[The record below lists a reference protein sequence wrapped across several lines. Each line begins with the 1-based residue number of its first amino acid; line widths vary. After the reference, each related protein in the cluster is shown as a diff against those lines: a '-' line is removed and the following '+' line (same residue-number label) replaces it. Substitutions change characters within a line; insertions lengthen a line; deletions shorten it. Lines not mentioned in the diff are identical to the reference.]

1 LIRSLLT
8 SIESTDRAVT
18 AALEGVALVGEYQ
31 LAFPCDIRAA
41 SVAGWTSI
49 RVTGMKENSKDA
61 LVNRVLSDSE
71 FRILKNIG
79 DAVLITSK
87 DGTIVYVNDAYAR
100 ILGVPVEA
108 ILYRKLCAVQPNSPA
123 LKAMAN
129 GTECYNVQELKE
141 PPEVGAVCS
150 VLLMPSPEDFTCS
163 VTIMN
168 LINQNL
174 TQQDFKAKQRYVESY
189 LDARIAQGAAL
200 PTAFG
205 RLVGMSKNFRI
216 ALYMASKASKADF
229 SVLVTGESG
238 VGKELLVRAIHES
251 SHRSNREFVSIN
263 CAAIPSTLI
272 ESELFGYESGSF
284 TGGRREG
291 KKGLF
296 DQADKGTIFFD
307 EVGDF
312 ELSTQ
317 AKILRVL
324 EEREFRRIG
333 GQKCVPVD
341 TRVLGATNRELE
353 KMMVEGKF
361 RVDLYYRLNTMTIH
375 VPPLRER
382 GRDIELLAEHFLSVL
397 AEQYKKTA
405 IFSRD
410 TMDIFY
416 AHDWPGNARELR
428 SVVYYALNMTDT
440 DVINPGDLPPYLL
453 LSGAKA
459 SLNHRIGSRGHE
471 SDGSRRGF
479 IYRDVIDAFEKDL
492 IEVILERYQSRTK
505 AMEALGLSRRSFYLK
520 LKKHGLSEPHRSPG
534 YSIQKKC

>member
-1 LIRSLLT
+1 
-8 SIESTDRAVT
+8 
-18 AALEGVALVGEYQ
+18 
-31 LAFPCDIRAA
+31 
-41 SVAGWTSI
+41 
-49 RVTGMKENSKDA
+49 MKDNSKDA
-61 LVNRVLSDSE
+61 LVNSVLSDSE
-71 FRILKNIG
+71 FRILKNIC
-79 DAVLITSK
+79 DAVLITRK
-87 DGTIVYVNDAYAR
+87 DGTIVYLNDAYAR
-100 ILGVPVEA
+100 LLGIPAEA
-108 ILYRKLCAVQPNSPA
+108 ILYRKLTDVQPNSPA
-123 LKAMAN
+123 LRAMAN
-129 GTECYNVQELKE
+129 GTECYNVPDLMD
-141 PPEVGAVCS
+141 PPDVGAACS

-163 VTIMN
+163 VTILNLMN
-168 LINQNL
+168 PNL
-174 TQQDFKAKQRYVESY
+174 THHDFRAKQRYVESY

-200 PTAFG
+200 PAPFSK
-205 RLVGMSKNFRI
+205 LVGMSKNFRI

-229 SVLVTGESG
+229 PVLVTGESG

-251 SHRSNREFVSIN
+251 SHRSSREFVSIN

-324 EEREFRRIG
+324 EEKEFRRIG
-333 GQKCVPVD
+333 GQKCIPVN

-382 GRDIELLAEHFLSVL
+382 GRDIELLAEHFLSAL
-397 AEQYKKTA
+397 ARQSKKTA
-405 IFSRD
+405 RFSRD
-410 TMDIFY
+410 TMNIFY

-428 SVVYYALNMTDT
+428 SVVHYALNMTDT
-440 DVINPGDLPPYLL
+440 EVINPGDLPPYLL
-453 LSGAKA
+453 LSDAKA
-459 SLNHRIGSRGHE
+459 SLNHRICSKAHE
-471 SDGSRRGF
+471 SNGSRRGF

-492 IEVILERYQSRTK
+492 IEVILQRYRSRTK

-520 LKKHGLSEPHRSPG
+520 LKKHGLSEHQRPPAGTEGTANRRLTARSRDAARTPSMPADNKQRG
-534 YSIQKKC
+534 SSRHLLY

>member
-1 LIRSLLT
+1 MK
-8 SIESTDRAVT
+8 
-18 AALEGVALVGEYQ
+18 
-31 LAFPCDIRAA
+31 DIL
-41 SVAGWTSI
+41 
-49 RVTGMKENSKDA
+49 KDVP
-61 LVNRVLSDSE
+61 VNRVLPDSE
-71 FRILKNIG
+71 FRIFKNIC
-79 DAVLITSK
+79 DAVLVTSK
-87 DGTIVYVNDAYAR
+87 DGAIVYVNDAYVR
-100 ILGVPVEA
+100 ILGVPAEA
-108 ILYRKLCAVQPNSPA
+108 ILYRKLSSVQPNSLA
-123 LKAMAN
+123 LRAMAN
-129 GTECYNVQELKE
+129 GTEFYNVHEMMDTIE
-141 PPEVGAVCS
+141 AGAVCT
-150 VLLMPSPEDFTCS
+150 VLLMPSPENFTCS

-168 LINQNL
+168 MINQNL
-174 TQQDFKAKQRYVESY
+174 TRQDFKAKHRFVESY

-200 PTAFG
+200 PTPF
-205 RLVGMSKNFRI
+205 RKLVGMSNNFRT

-229 SVLVTGESG
+229 PVLVTGESG

-251 SHRSNREFVSIN
+251 SHRSSREFVSIN

-324 EEREFRRIG
+324 EEREFRRVG
-333 GQKCVPVD
+333 GQKCIPVD
-341 TRVLGATNRELE
+341 TRVLSATNRELE

-397 AEQYKKTA
+397 GKQSRKVAR
-405 IFSRD
+405 FSQD
-410 TMDIFY
+410 TMGVFY

-428 SVVYYALNMTDT
+428 SVVNYAHNMTDT
-440 DVINPGDLPPYLL
+440 DVINPSDLPPYLL
-453 LSGAKA
+453 LSDAKA
-459 SLNHRIGSRGHE
+459 SLNQRICSRGHE
-471 SDGSRRGF
+471 SDGSGRGF
-479 IYRDVIDAFEKDL
+479 IHRDVIDAFEKDL
-492 IEVILERYQSRTK
+492 IEVILHRYQSRTK

-520 LKKHGLSEPHRSPG
+520 LKKHGLS
-534 YSIQKKC
+534 